1 MKRMEGFFE
10 EAASLL
16 LSAYLFIMFCMFPFY
31 MRSGYM
37 EIGKDKYDFFKAI
50 TAGGFCLI
58 VPFAVLCMVFHGIR
72 VRKEK
77 GGKEE
82 IPEDEEWEEVQ
93 EPRAGWRGKLSGT
106 DMAVLAYGGCVILS
120 YIGSEYK
127 KTALYGEKGWYMGA
141 LVQLV
146 FVFSYFLV
154 SRFWEYEEKML
165 LAFMAAAGAVFTLGV
180 LNRFSVFPIAVQ
192 GANSSFISTLGNI
205 NWYSGYWSVLFPIG
219 MILYWKAEEIWLR
232 IPALLYTAVGIAT
245 GVSQGSNSA
254 FIVFAGIYVFL
265 FCISFQ
271 SVDAMKRFARLAIL
285 FCAVCQG
292 LRLWRLWWPAAF
304 DYYGGTLSDWITL
317 SRVTLA
323 GLGVLLVFYGLLCF
337 AGRRKDFEMGRF
349 KIFRQLLVLSVVIVT
364 GVYLMLLYL
373 NSRVKGGI
381 RFLGGFSVLTFGR
394 QWGSARG
401 ATWSAAM
408 QVYRS
413 MPQFKKLIGVGPD
426 CLASFLYANLSDLSE
441 LLDRQFDGA
450 RLTNAHNE
458 WLNMLVNVGIL
469 GFISYGGIFVSAV
482 VRFLYYGEKVCRG
495 KGKYLCI
502 FAFSA
507 FAYTIHNVVS
517 FQQILS
523 TPFVFLVLGMGE
535 CLLRGETDS

>member
-72 VRKEK
+72 GRKEK
-77 GGKEE
+77 GETEE
-82 IPEDEEWEEVQ
+82 IPEDGEWEEVQ

-106 DMAVLAYGGCVILS
+106 DMAVLAYGGCVVLS

-292 LRLWRLWWPAAF
+292 LRLWRLWRPAAF

-323 GLGVLLVFYGLLCF
+323 GLGVLLAFYGLLCF

-426 CLASFLYANLSDLSE
+426 CLASFLYTNLSDLSE

-458 WLNMLVNVGIL
+458 WLNMLVNVGIYQL
-469 GFISYGGIFVSAV
+469 RRHICQCGCPFP
-482 VRFLYYGEKVCRG
+482 LLRG
-495 KGKYLCI
+495 KGMPGEREI
-502 FAFSA
+502 PVH
-507 FAYTIHNVVS
+507 IR
-517 FQQILS
+517 FQR
-523 TPFVFLVLGMGE
+523 F
-535 CLLRGETDS
+535 CLYHT

>member
-292 LRLWRLWWPAAF
+292 LRLWRL
-304 DYYGGTLSDWITL
+304 
-317 SRVTLA
+317 
-323 GLGVLLVFYGLLCF
+323 
-337 AGRRKDFEMGRF
+337 
-349 KIFRQLLVLSVVIVT
+349 
-364 GVYLMLLYL
+364 
-373 NSRVKGGI
+373 
-381 RFLGGFSVLTFGR
+381 
-394 QWGSARG
+394 
-401 ATWSAAM
+401 
-408 QVYRS
+408 
-413 MPQFKKLIGVGPD
+413 
-426 CLASFLYANLSDLSE
+426 
-441 LLDRQFDGA
+441 
-450 RLTNAHNE
+450 
-458 WLNMLVNVGIL
+458 
-469 GFISYGGIFVSAV
+469 
-482 VRFLYYGEKVCRG
+482 
-495 KGKYLCI
+495 
-502 FAFSA
+502 
-507 FAYTIHNVVS
+507 
-517 FQQILS
+517 
-523 TPFVFLVLGMGE
+523 
-535 CLLRGETDS
+535 